1 MTDMDFST
9 VYGPQ
14 AYDSTHIP
22 DQPPQVRRHTGALSQ
37 RLPWGYTQEILPI
50 GFIGGFDPKS
60 LREEDER
67 ERQEPGYRARLAET
81 LNAVFDH
88 QRYRYTPLQGW
99 TQLFIYMHG
108 LGKWSFIV
116 ILATFI
122 IGFPVVAFALRD
134 SSLYDVFIT
143 VLELGFWVL
152 TPCLVSWLIGYL
164 VLKYVPERYLLKP
177 SRKGPVWEMN
187 RQTGLVT
194 IFARKPGQFRKLGI
208 EGDFVAPF
216 YEFDAAIHTIPDRQG
231 FPLHM
236 LNLVHRYQVA
246 AIDFSVLMGKVGIQT
261 HCMALWD
268 FWQQYMDISK
278 PLPEVPDLEPF
289 RHLDPTT
296 AEHDQRTGRP
306 ARYWRDMDEQT
317 YKRRIQEISDIS
329 KVNMDRLNIMV
340 RHVRYMH

>member
-1 MTDMDFST
+1 MTDMVSST
-9 VYGPQ
+9 LYGPN
-14 AYDSTHIP
+14 AYDSTRIP
-22 DQPPQVRRHTGALSQ
+22 DQPPQVRRHTGTLSQ

-67 ERQEPGYRARLAET
+67 ERQEPGYRARLAAT

-108 LGKWSFIV
+108 LGKWSFI
-116 ILATFI
+116 ILLIAFIFTFPI
-122 IGFPVVAFALRD
+122 AVFAL
-134 SSLYDVFIT
+134 SEITIYEVFT
-143 VLELGFWVL
+143 DAVGLAFWVM
-152 TPCLVSWLIGYL
+152 TPCLVSWFLGYL

-194 IFARKPGQFRKLGI
+194 VFARKPGQFRKLGI

-216 YEFDAAIHTIPDRQG
+216 YEFDAFIHTIPDRQG

-246 AIDFSVLMGKVGIQT
+246 AIDFSVLMGKVGIQA
-261 HCMALWD
+261 HCIALWD

-289 RHLDPTT
+289 RPLDPVTT
-296 AEHDQRTGRP
+296 EHDQRTGRP

-317 YKRRIQEISDIS
+317 YKRRIQEITEIS
-329 KVNMDRLNIMV
+329 KINMDRQNIMV